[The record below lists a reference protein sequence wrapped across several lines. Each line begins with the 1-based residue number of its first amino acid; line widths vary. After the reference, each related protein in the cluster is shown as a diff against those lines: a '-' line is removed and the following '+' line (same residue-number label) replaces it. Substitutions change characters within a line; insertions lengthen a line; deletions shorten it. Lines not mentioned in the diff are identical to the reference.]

1 MGLSEFDPPPLKKG
15 ESQMARKPD
24 IQYVRYYT
32 DGSAARQLEVY
43 SPRKNKAPVHRP
55 RKEKGYVIYVDPLA
69 VGGILLSAVMLV
81 MMLVSSIQLA
91 VARQELSDTQAYV
104 TTLTQSNEQLRRTY
118 DAGYDLEEVEKSA
131 LALGM
136 IPVSQATVITVDVEE
151 DVVVE
156 QEPTFWE
163 KLSMK
168 LEELFA

>member
-1 MGLSEFDPPPLKKG
+1 
-15 ESQMARKPD
+15 MARKPD
-24 IQYVRYYT
+24 IQYVRFYNE
-32 DGSAARQLEVY
+32 GSAARKLEVY
-43 SPRKNKAPVHRP
+43 SPYKNKTAAPRP
-55 RKEKGYVIYVDPLA
+55 QKQKGYVIYVDPLA
-69 VGGILLSAVMLV
+69 VGGILLAAVMLV
-81 MMLVSSIQLA
+81 MMLVSTIQLV
-91 VARQELSDTQAYV
+91 VARQQLSDTKAYV

-168 LEELFA
+168 LEQLFA